1 MCFSC
6 IIIIDMFLNSRL
18 TLVILSFLLPL
29 ISLNANPFFEKINW
43 AAHGSI
49 FYFAADNGKQG
60 ADPAP
65 ILPSLGAS
73 AAWHFWDYLK
83 LEITEDL
90 YFTNYEWNSTT
101 QHAMASNPEN
111 RSAFVLGFLTG
122 LQLTGYV
129 PIGKSGIIARVY
141 AGPAID
147 IRIVTLA
154 FGLNHPADFTGDIE
168 TDARLQTD
176 AIRKY
181 FWSEARW
188 FYPVAGVGMD
198 FPINENFLLGFDLRT
213 WFPLYRQWADRALPA
228 IDGWR
233 FGVGF
238 RLTPRKNTSRQQPQA
253 NTQTQIQTHIQID
266 EETENED

>member
-1 MCFSC
+1 MLF
-6 IIIIDMFLNSRL
+6 NSRL
-18 TLVILSFLLPL
+18 GAVILSFLLPL
-29 ISLNANPFFEKINW
+29 ISLNANPFFEKVNW
-43 AAHGSI
+43 AFHGSI
-49 FYFAADNGKQG
+49 FYWAADNGAQ

-65 ILPSLGAS
+65 ILPSIGAS

-83 LEITEDL
+83 LEMTEDL
-90 YFTNYEWNSTT
+90 YFTNYEWNSTL
-101 QHAMASNPEN
+101 QYAMASSQDN

-122 LQLTGYV
+122 LQLTGYI
-129 PIGKSGIIARVY
+129 PIGKSGIIARIY
-141 AGPAID
+141 GGPAID

-181 FWSEARW
+181 FWSNARW

-213 WFPLYRQWADRALPA
+213 WFPLYRQWADRELPA

-238 RLTPRKNTSRQQPQA
+238 RLTPRRNASREQPQT
-253 NTQTQIQTHIQID
+253 NTQTQIDEQID
-266 EETENED
+266 EENDD

>member
-1 MCFSC
+1 
-6 IIIIDMFLNSRL
+6 MFLNPRL
-18 TLVILSFLLPL
+18 TAVILSFLLPL
-29 ISLNANPFFEKINW
+29 ISLNANPLFEKINW
-43 AAHGSI
+43 AFYGSI
-49 FYFAADNGKQG
+49 FYWAADNGKQG

-73 AAWHFWDYLK
+73 VSFHFWKYLK
-83 LEITEDL
+83 LEMTEDL
-90 YFTNYEWNSTT
+90 YFTNYEWNSTL
-101 QHAMASNPEN
+101 QYAMASSLDN

-122 LQLTGYV
+122 LQLTSYIPV
-129 PIGKSGIIARVY
+129 GKSGIIARVY

-147 IRIVTLA
+147 IRIVALA

-181 FWSEARW
+181 FWSDARW
-188 FYPVAGVGMD
+188 FYPVAGIGMD
-198 FPINENFLLGFDLRT
+198 FPINENYLLGFDLRT
-213 WFPLYRQWADRALPA
+213 WFPLYRQWADRELPA

-238 RLTPRKNTSRQQPQA
+238 RLTPRKNASREQPQT
-253 NTQTQIQTHIQID
+253 NTQTKTVEQID
-266 EETENED
+266 EENED